1 MPSGISRTLVVA
13 LTALVACGSGVD
25 VGVVSGAAVHQ
36 TRQSQSQQTHLL
48 AETDYGSFQGA
59 YSAQYNISYWQKI
72 PYAAPPVGEN
82 RFRGP
87 QPPAAVEGVY
97 DSSQPFD
104 MCPQRTVNGSEDCLY
119 LGLYSRPWT
128 KDQPLKPVVVTFY
141 GGGFIQGSA
150 YFSIPPSAYPI
161 LNVSSSS
168 DMLFI
173 YPNYRTNAF
182 GLLPGKEV
190 AADPKSDLNPGL
202 LDQEAVLKWTK
213 KYVNQFGG
221 NPDEVT
227 IWGQSAGG
235 GSVLAQALGR
245 GGKQKLF
252 HKAMA
257 SSPFWPKVYKYDSP
271 EAQALYDQLAARTGC
286 AGPES
291 LACLKKADVQA
302 IRDAS
307 LALST
312 SHQYTTSSFTWSPVI
327 DGEFLQEPL
336 SQATAAG
343 RVNMDLAFALY
354 NTHEGENF
362 IPPGFQGATDSG
374 SPAFNSSEASFD
386 KWLRGFLPG
395 FGDFEIE
402 GVKKLYPAAGA
413 TETISYNTTYARA
426 GLVYRDVI
434 LTCPA
439 YWFSKSAPEG
449 GWLGE
454 YSLNPSKHA
463 SDTIWW
469 NQVNAVQKSDPARY
483 QGYTGAFASFF
494 QTGDPN
500 ALKLSPPT
508 AAGVPPL
515 EENKEWVIEE
525 AGFATTELNQ
535 LEKRCGFWK
544 ETAAKIPI

>member
-1 MPSGISRTLVVA
+1 MAPISGTVATVITA
-13 LTALVACGSGVD
+13 LTAAFRTSGP
-25 VGVVSGAAVHQ
+25 ALQAQ
-36 TRQSQSQQTHLL
+36 AEQNHLL
-48 AETDYGSFQGA
+48 AELDYGNFQGA
-59 YSAQYNISYWQKI
+59 YSDQYNISYWQKI

-87 QPPAAVEGVY
+87 QPPAAVEGVVY

-128 KDQPLKPVVVTFY
+128 QDQPLKPVVVTFY

-168 DMLFI
+168 DMMFI

-182 GLLPGKEV
+182 GLLPGKQI

-213 KYVNQFGG
+213 KYVKQFGG
-221 NPDEVT
+221 DPDDVT

-235 GSVLAQALGR
+235 GSVLAQAIGR
-245 GGKQKLF
+245 GGQQQLF
-252 HKAMA
+252 RKAMA
-257 SSPFWPKVYKYDSP
+257 SSPFWPKTYAYDSP
-271 EAQALYDQLAARTGC
+271 EAQALYDELASRTGC
-286 AGPES
+286 AGAEDS
-291 LACLKKADVQA
+291 LACLKKADVQT

-307 LALST
+307 LAISS
-312 SHQYTTSSFTWSPVI
+312 SHVTNTSSFTWSPVI
-327 DGEFLQEPL
+327 DGEFLREPL
-336 SQATAAG
+336 SEAAAAG
-343 RVNMDLAFALY
+343 RVNMDLAFAMH

-362 IPPGFQGATDSG
+362 LPGGLQSATDVG
-374 SPAFNSSEASFD
+374 SPPFNSSEASFD

-395 FGDFEIE
+395 FGDCEIE
-402 GVKKLYPAAGA
+402 GVKRLYPAAGT
-413 TETISYNTTYARA
+413 TETISYNTTYVRA
-426 GLVYRDVI
+426 GLIYRDVV
-434 LTCPA
+434 LSCPA
-439 YWFSKSAPEG
+439 FWFSGAAPKG

-463 SDTIWW
+463 SDTVWW
-469 NQVNAVQKSDPARY
+469 NQVNAVQKTDPARY
-483 QGYTGAFASFF
+483 QGYAGAFASFF

-500 ALKLSPPT
+500 ALKLSAST
-508 AAGVPPL
+508 EAGVPPL
-515 EENKEWVIEE
+515 KDSKEWVVNPE
-525 AGFATTELNQ
+525 GFATTDLGQ

-544 ETAAKIPI
+544 RTAAKIPI